1 MTLWRVAVLLPATF
15 FHEQDR
21 ADKKVAKKPLLY
33 IFR

>member
-1 MTLWRVAVLLPATF
+1 LLPATF